1 MNLHGRLDHDVEPHF
16 LEIDVAHMPAD
27 RVALVLLEDRGVHL
41 GLTLQNDVEH
51 RVQPRGASQRG
62 AKLTLADG
70 EGVRSRLPV
79 EDAGN
84 EPLLAQA
91 TGLGRAEPRTF
102 LHFETKSVAGHGGG
116 L

>member
-1 MNLHGRLDHDVEPHF
+1 MHGRLDRDVEPDF
-16 LEIDVAHMPAD
+16 LQVDVAHVPPD
-27 RVALVLLEDRGVHL
+27 RVALVLLQDRGVHL
-41 GLTLQNDVEH
+41 GLTLEHDVEH
-51 RVQPRGASQRG
+51 RVQPGRAGQRG

-70 EGVRSRLPV
+70 ERLRRRLAV

-91 TGLGRAEPRTF
+91 PGLGRAEPRTF
-102 LHFETKSVAGHGGG
+102 LHLETKSVAGHGGG